1 MLQHRVVQQLV
12 GLSHLAVDE
21 PGQVRGRV
29 AAVTG
34 AVQSEIKHGSI
45 PLIHFLLPD
54 EGIVWMWKWI
64 QGLQCIIGIPP
75 LSFPALTT
83 HSPLH

>member
-34 AVQSEIKHGSI
+34 AVQSEIKTRVNSTHTFSI
-45 PLIHFLLPD
+45 
-54 EGIVWMWKWI
+54 
-64 QGLQCIIGIPP
+64 
-75 LSFPALTT
+75 AR
-83 HSPLH
+83 